1 MDAEK
6 RKDYL
11 NRLIMGLEQTI
22 ETMKFEIPYYK
33 PDDLQLKYAK
43 KFLASAEENLAAARK
58 ELDMLD
64 NQLHGHQRRDRDFE

>member
-11 NRLIMGLEQTI
+11 RRLIMGLEQTI

-43 KFLASAEENLAAARK
+43 KFLAAAEENMAAAK
-58 ELDMLD
+58 QELEMLE
-64 NQLHGHQRRDRDFE
+64 NQIHGHQRRDRDED